1 MVKNV
6 IFPMISAVLF
16 SAVVASA
23 ASAELSKAET
33 AIQNGDCATAMPLL
47 QPLAEKKIH
56 KEDGAKAAE
65 LLAHCYVKTND
76 TANLDRLTSRYLEYY
91 AGNPKRSRMEVIAA
105 ERMLHSDSQMVKGV
119 ETLLNVL
126 VYSKNGEIKEMAQNL
141 LAQTISKDK
150 RLTISQLTAFADK
163 AVVSKKVSN
172 VTWLRLGRELAEKKN
187 YKAARYWY
195 KKVLVA
201 NENEEWVELAKDAMG
216 ALEGKS
222 SIPTVLVLAPVSGDF
237 AEFGLDAVKG
247 VRLALEKAN
256 LNGKVNLR
264 VADTRADAVEALR
277 RTRQV
282 VAQDSVIAIVGPI
295 MSAPAATVAAW
306 LSSTHSNIPMLTP
319 TATDAG
325 ISRMGWNIFQVNV
338 SMDNLAT
345 GIANYAVDCLGIREF
360 AVLSPIGDFGTAMTQ
375 SFSRAVESRGGV
387 ILATQEFE
395 EGRPDYTTEFRKLRA
410 ERFDQ
415 ILHKMNIARGAKNLD
430 AMGSKEKRSFMKDS
444 VFKVPGIFIPSSSP
458 SDAGLIARQVAYH
471 KLDGTLLGTSGWYG
485 QDLIDEGKKLVEGS
499 YFSVSFGNAD
509 TNQTYKD
516 FKSAYKAKWNEEPKA
531 DKVSGLSYSA
541 ASIVFSLIASG
552 ETDLVKKIYSQKVF
566 RGVYGDIRFEKGANA
581 NVQIMSVDSSAF
593 VNKTVCPSK

>member
-1 MVKNV
+1 
-6 IFPMISAVLF
+6 
-16 SAVVASA
+16 
-23 ASAELSKAET
+23 
-33 AIQNGDCATAMPLL
+33 
-47 QPLAEKKIH
+47 
-56 KEDGAKAAE
+56 
-65 LLAHCYVKTND
+65 
-76 TANLDRLTSRYLEYY
+76 
-91 AGNPKRSRMEVIAA
+91 MEVIAA

-172 VTWLRLGRELAEKKN
+172 VTWLRSGRELAERKN

-430 AMGSKEKRSFMKDS
+430 AMGAKEKRSFMKDS